1 LLYAFADDHE
11 VHSPPRAVEYDEP
24 QLLMAPPTQR
34 TSLKYLSRDLQ
45 DHITIFADPATLI
58 YPSDIF
64 AEHAI
69 AKALQL
75 WTTSTES
82 ERLWIIGVPSK
93 YPTPTTSI
101 AASVA
106 NAASELGV
114 PFACFC
120 YPTMHMDENT
130 TDEKGIVS
138 LLYTLIRQIIDFI
151 PPTVDAPQ
159 LSAMRFLSLDGTLKT
174 WKEGLSVL
182 SDILLIAPPLLLIII
197 DGLERLDFAEC
208 GEHYL
213 VELIGL
219 LQKSSETSDR
229 DGSGNALKLLFTT
242 AGSCAAL
249 NNVVDEDTA
258 VLVKCQSSHMKKSP
272 GKWKGGRTVLD
283 PFGDSDAYF

>member
-1 LLYAFADDHE
+1 
-11 VHSPPRAVEYDEP
+11 
-24 QLLMAPPTQR
+24 MAPPSPG
-34 TSLKYLSRDLQ
+34 TSLTYLSRDLQ
-45 DHITIFADPATLI
+45 DHVTIFADPATLI
-58 YPSDIF
+58 YPCDIF

-69 AKALQL
+69 VKALQH

-106 NAASELGV
+106 NAASELRV

-120 YPTMHMDENT
+120 YPTMHLDENT
-130 TDEKGIVS
+130 TDEKGIIS

-151 PPTVDAPQ
+151 PPNFDAPQ
-159 LSAMRFLSLDGTLKT
+159 LSAARFGALDGTLKT
-174 WKEGLSVL
+174 WKEALSVL
-182 SDILLIAPPLLLIII
+182 SDVLLIAPPLLLIII

-213 VELIGL
+213 LELLAL
-219 LQKSSETSDR
+219 LQKKSETSNS

-242 AGSCAAL
+242 AGNCAAL
-249 NNVVDEDTA
+249 NDTVDEDTTM
-258 VLVKCQSSHMKKSP
+258 LVKCQSSHLKKSP

-283 PFGDSDAYF
+283 PFGDGGSDAYF